1 MGRLELTS
9 IDRVRAAIAALMLG
23 RLPPNQLGAISLH
36 PHQADA
42 VARLARKLE
51 EHRVALLADDVGL
64 GKTYVALALAREAVQ
79 PLILAPAA
87 LRTTWLAALDRTGMT
102 ASFIS
107 IESLAHGVP
116 QATPDF
122 VIVDEAH
129 HLRNASTR
137 RFASAAT
144 LCSSPRVL
152 LLSATPVQN
161 RLDDL
166 RALLSLVIGERAYGL
181 AAEALATYCIR
192 RDASALPA
200 GLLGLPLVEEPRWL
214 PQVEDVE
221 CLERLV
227 NLPPPVPPADGGTG
241 GVLLT
246 YTLVRQWASSRA
258 ALRGALKRRVARAL
272 ALEDALTAGRIPS
285 RRELA
290 SWSCFGEAQQ
300 LAFPELVVQSLAGR
314 PGELLAQV
322 QEHCDA
328 VRALSSWLEATADPD
343 LRRAEAIRDVLRRHP
358 DERVVA
364 FSEYADTVA
373 RLYALLFRQTR
384 CAMLTHHGGRV
395 AGGPITRR
403 DVLARF
409 DPDMVQRIPDHER
422 VQLLLTTD
430 VLSEGVSLHAGSVVV
445 HLDLAWNPARLAQR
459 VGRLRRIG
467 ASRASVRVYAA
478 PPPASAERLL
488 RLDQLLR
495 AKMAEAD
502 RAVGAA
508 GPVLPNVSR
517 VAPNA
522 SPVASDQRLAE
533 ALSGWRSDDPPDA
546 PVAAVVRH
554 PQLQGMALV
563 AVRIEGAVALLAVN
577 AAACAVSDD
586 PALLH
591 RLIDAASHSPE
602 AAVGDVGDV
611 VHVTEAWCRARA
623 AASVVS
629 VPALHV
635 AHARRAILRRL
646 DAIGR
651 HAPRARQSQLQPLLR
666 AARVTASAALPVAA
680 ESRLAKLATAG
691 MPDGEWLTAIG
702 ALGHPPSCDA
712 SEVLAVL
719 LFAR

>member
-9 IDRVRAAIAALMLG
+9 IDRVRAAIAAAILG
-23 RLPPNQLGAISLH
+23 RLPPIQLGTVTLH

-42 VARLARKLE
+42 VARLGRTLH

-64 GKTYVALALAREAVQ
+64 GKTYVAIALARETVQ

-87 LRTTWLAALDRTGMT
+87 LRSTWMAALDRTGVT

-107 IESLAHGVP
+107 IESLAYSVP

-129 HLRNASTR
+129 HLRNPSTR

-144 LCSSPRVL
+144 LCSRSRVL

-181 AAEALATYCIR
+181 DAEALAAYCVR
-192 RDASALPA
+192 RDASAVPA
-200 GLLGLPLVEEPRWL
+200 EFLGLPRVEEPRWL
-214 PQVEDVE
+214 PRAEDVE
-221 CLERLV
+221 CLERLA

-246 YTLVRQWASSRA
+246 YTLVRQWSSSRA
-258 ALRGALKRRVARAL
+258 ALRAALQRRLARAL
-272 ALEDALTAGRIPS
+272 ALEDALAAGRIPS

-290 SWSCFGEAQQ
+290 SWSCLDGAQQ
-300 LAFPELVVQSLAGR
+300 LAFPELVAQSIAAH
-314 PGELLAQV
+314 PGALLAQV
-322 QEHCDA
+322 QEHRDA
-328 VRALSSWLEATADPD
+328 VRALTSWLDGTADPD
-343 LRRAEAIRDVLRRHP
+343 PRRADAIREVLNRHP
-358 DERVVA
+358 GERVVA
-364 FSEYADTVA
+364 FSEYAETVA
-373 RLYALLFRQTR
+373 RLYALLFRDTR
-384 CAMLTHHGGRV
+384 CAMLTHRGGRV
-395 AGGPITRR
+395 AGGPIPRR
-403 DVLARF
+403 EVLARF
-409 DPDMVQRIPDHER
+409 DPQMVQRIPDHER

-430 VLSEGVSLHAGSVVV
+430 VLSEGVSLHAASVVI

-467 ASRASVRVYAA
+467 ASRALVRVYAS

-488 RLDQLLR
+488 RLDHLLR
-495 AKMAEAD
+495 SKMAEAD
-502 RAVGAA
+502 RAVGLA
-508 GPVLPNVSR
+508 GPVLPGAIPVG
-517 VAPNA
+517 ADI
-522 SPVASDQRLAE
+522 SPVACDQRLAE
-533 ALSGWRSDDPPDA
+533 ALSAWRSDDPSDG
-546 PVAAVVRH
+546 PVAAVVRY
-554 PQLQGMALV
+554 PQLHGMALV
-563 AVRIEGAVALLAVN
+563 AVRHEGVVALLAVN
-577 AAACAVSDD
+577 AAARAVCDD

-591 RLIDAASHSPE
+591 RLIDAATHGPE
-602 AAVGDVGDV
+602 AGVGDVADV
-611 VHVTEAWCRARA
+611 VHVMDAWCRAQST
-623 AASVVS
+623 ASVVS

-651 HAPRARQSQLQPLLR
+651 RAPRARQSQLQPLLR
-666 AARVTASAALPVAA
+666 AARITASAALPVAA
-680 ESRLAKLATAG
+680 ESRLATLATAD
-691 MPDGEWLTAIG
+691 MPDGEWLATIG
-702 ALGHPPSCDA
+702 ALGQSPTRGV

-719 LFAR
+719 LFVR